1 MRPTFHHVD
10 DLIKTILELSLGSSS
25 ILVQR
30 MMMMTIVILLRTM
43 HDFLILAG
51 SGN

>member
-30 MMMMTIVILLRTM
+30 MMMIVILLRTM